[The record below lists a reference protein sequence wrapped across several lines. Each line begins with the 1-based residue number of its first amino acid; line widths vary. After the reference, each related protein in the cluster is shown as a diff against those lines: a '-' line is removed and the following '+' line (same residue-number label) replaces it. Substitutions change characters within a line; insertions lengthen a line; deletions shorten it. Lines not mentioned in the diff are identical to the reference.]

1 MASREEQ
8 EYSSQAPAG
17 YIGEL
22 LQKGIFPYAQKF
34 MTDQFDRYGEADSS
48 PFTYTG
54 QRVAGFDPREMY
66 GMQLQDAAIGSYRPY
81 LGAQADLLD
90 QAAGFTRGGLGRG
103 QEEIIQG
110 LGAGRGLTGEAA
122 RLARGARFT
131 QPGLADFRS
140 AMPDFSEAQQLTRAG
155 APNLDLA
162 RLETAAARPQYG
174 GARGGLSRA
183 ELSGYGST
191 GGFDPRGIGSF
202 YDPYEEDVV
211 QQTLRDVR
219 EGLSKGD
226 MALRDQAIS
235 SGAFGGARS
244 RLRRGE
250 LASDAARGAA
260 EAIGGIRSR
269 GYEGARSAAQQA
281 FEAQQSRMAG
291 LGGLQAQLAGLEGG
305 FAGQEGQAALAR
317 GQQFGALSTT
327 EAQNALT
334 RAAQLGSLE
343 AQEAQA
349 KLARGEALNQSEQ
362 MAVNNALQRGQQLGQ
377 FGQQQFGMGLQGG
390 QGLAGL
396 GYQGAQG
403 LGQLGGQYAGMAQAL
418 PALQQQDIQGIMGMS
433 GLGRGR
439 EQSLMDLNYQNFVG
453 QYNLPMQTLQ
463 NVGSL
468 TAALGPMA
476 GGYGYA
482 GATAPSAIGSY
493 TPAGGSIPTLPPPTG
508 AGAGGGAGGGG
519 GGGGGG
525 GQRQYGGFGGGLP
538 SIYNQIP

>member
-8 EYSSQAPAG
+8 EYSSQAPAP
-17 YIGEL
+17 YIGQY
-22 LQKGIFPYAQKF
+22 LQQGIFPYAQKF
-34 MTDQFDRYGEADSS
+34 MTEQFDRYGEADSS

-54 QRVAGFDPREMY
+54 QRVADFDPREMY

-81 LGAQADLLD
+81 MGAQAGLLD
-90 QAAGFTRGGLGRG
+90 QAAGYTRGGLGAG
-103 QEEIIQG
+103 QAEITQG

-122 RLARGARFT
+122 GLARGAQFT
-131 QPGLADFRS
+131 QPGLGDFQGAMPDYTGARGYMGEGAGLTRGAQFRQPGLGDFRS
-140 AMPDFSEAQQLTRAG
+140 ALPDYTEAQQLTRAG

-162 RLETAAARPQYG
+162 RLETAAARPEFG
-174 GARGGLSRA
+174 GARGGLGRA
-183 ELSGYGST
+183 ELSGYRST
-191 GGFDPRGIGSF
+191 GGFDPRGIGRF

-226 MALRDQAIS
+226 MALRDEAIS

-250 LASDAARGAA
+250 FASDTARGAA

-269 GYEGARSAAQQA
+269 GYEGARGAAQQA
-281 FEAQQSRMAG
+281 FEAQQGRMAG
-291 LGGLQAQLAGLEGG
+291 LGGLQAQLAGQEGG
-305 FAGQEGQAALAR
+305 FAGQQAQAALQR

-343 AQEAQA
+343 AQNAQA

-362 MAVNNALQRGQQLGQ
+362 MAVNNAMQRGQQLGQ

-390 QGLAGL
+390 QGLASI

-403 LGQLGGQYAGMAQAL
+403 LGNIGQQYAGMAQAL
-418 PALQQQDIQGIMGMS
+418 PALQQQDIQGVMGMG
-433 GLGRGR
+433 GLGRG
-439 EQSLMDLNYQNFVG
+439 
-453 QYNLPMQTLQ
+453 
-463 NVGSL
+463 
-468 TAALGPMA
+468 
-476 GGYGYA
+476 
-482 GATAPSAIGSY
+482 
-493 TPAGGSIPTLPPPTG
+493 
-508 AGAGGGAGGGG
+508 
-519 GGGGGG
+519 
-525 GQRQYGGFGGGLP
+525 
-538 SIYNQIP
+538 